1 MAHLDADNGKKIY
14 YEYYSGKRRPV
25 VLIHG
30 WATHSRVWDGVIADL
45 RARGHAVVTFDQ
57 RGCGLSDKD
66 FADHSIVASIA
77 DAVTLVDK
85 LGLKGAVLNG
95 WSLGGAIALGAASKL
110 GARCGGLILTCG
122 AAPRYTQAADFPH
135 GGAPADVRA
144 LATAMNADRATFFSG
159 LTGGVCA
166 KPVSQAV
173 KDWMWAVFMAS
184 GPGVGETISD
194 LADIDQRAI
203 LAALEVPVLSMVGM
217 KDAIV
222 APAIGVLAGESAR
235 HGTAVR
241 FEDCGHAPFIEDYA
255 AYIAAQAAF
264 LERLA

>member
-1 MAHLDADNGKKIY
+1 MAYFDAEHGKRLY
-14 YEYYSGKRRPV
+14 YEYYAGNRRPV
-25 VLIHG
+25 VLVHG

-66 FADHSIVASIA
+66 FASHAIAASIA
-77 DAVTLVDK
+77 DTVALIDSLK
-85 LGLKGAVLNG
+85 LNGAVLNG
-95 WSLGGAIALGAASKL
+95 WSLGGAIALGAAAKL
-110 GARCGGLILTCG
+110 GNRCGGLILTCG
-122 AAPRYTQAADFPH
+122 AAPRYTQAVDFPH
-135 GGAPADVRA
+135 GGAAADVRA
-144 LATAMNADRATFFSG
+144 LANAMHADRAGFFHG

-173 KDWMWAVFMAS
+173 KDWMWQVFMAS
-184 GPGVGETISD
+184 GPGVGETIAD

-203 LAALEVPVLSMVGM
+203 LAALEAPVLSMVGM

-222 APAIGVLAGESAR
+222 VPAIGVLAGESAR
-235 HGTAVR
+235 NGTVVR

-255 AYIAAQAAF
+255 SYVAAQAAF
-264 LERLA
+264 LDKLA

>member
-1 MAHLDADNGKKIY
+1 
-14 YEYYSGKRRPV
+14 V
-25 VLIHG
+25 V
-30 WATHSRVWDGVIADL
+30 S
-45 RARGHAVVTFDQ
+45 FDQ
-57 RGCGLSDKD
+57 RGCGQSDKD
-66 FADHSIVASIA
+66 FTDHSIAASIN
-77 DAVTLVDK
+77 DTAVLVEK
-85 LGLKGAVLNG
+85 LGLSGAVLNG

-110 GARCGGLILTCG
+110 GKRCGGLILTCG

-144 LATAMNADRATFFSG
+144 LATAMNADRASFFHG
-159 LTGGVCA
+159 LTGGICA
-166 KPVSQAV
+166 KPVSQAI
-173 KDWMWAVFMAS
+173 KDWMWAVFMTS

-203 LAALEVPVLSMVGM
+203 LATLDVPVLSVVGM

-222 APAIGVLAGESAR
+222 VPAIGVLAGESAR
-235 HGTAVR
+235 NGTVVR

-255 AYIAAQAAF
+255 AYIAAQSTF